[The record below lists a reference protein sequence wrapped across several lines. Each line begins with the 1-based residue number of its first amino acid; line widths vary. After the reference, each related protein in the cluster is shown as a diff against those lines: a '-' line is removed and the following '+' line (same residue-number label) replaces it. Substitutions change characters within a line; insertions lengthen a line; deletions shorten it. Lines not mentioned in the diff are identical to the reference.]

1 MSRFSIPSFSIRRPI
16 GTVALTTVVVVLGLY
31 YGRQLPI
38 DLLPQIVYP
47 QVRASVRYPGVA
59 PEVMEEQV
67 TKILETSLSTTE
79 NLIRLE
85 SETSEGQSSVNL
97 YFRYGTDMNFAL
109 QDASKN
115 LDRARAR
122 LPEEAEPPSI
132 FKFDPSQSPVYEVG
146 LSSESWNLIDLRRWV
161 DLQLLPQLLTVDGV
175 ASVDVSGGLTR
186 EVQVILNQERLRS
199 YGMTVNEILTALRN
213 ENQDIAAGNLTSD
226 EFEIIGKTDGKFRT
240 VDDIRNVLLAVP
252 GTAQRVPLTEIA
264 SVADTNREQRLWA
277 RLNGVPAVKL
287 SVRKLPEANTVAVA
301 EGVASRFEQLGQA
314 RFIPPEINY
323 RVVADQSFFV
333 RSALSS
339 VQGAALAGAA
349 LAMVV
354 VFLFF
359 GSLRKTFIIGLSIPI
374 AVLAT
379 LALMGWAGLTL
390 NIMTLGGLAL
400 GVGLLLDSGIVM
412 LENIFRLRSKGLDA
426 EAAAHEGSA
435 EVTSAVVAST
445 VTNLAA
451 VVPFLLIS
459 GLAALIFR
467 ELILTIT
474 LSMVG
479 ALLTALSLVPML
491 TAQLARIRWQSNLA
505 AWRPIRAFNAMIG
518 RSTDIYRRLARWTL
532 THRLV
537 VVGGSFG
544 VLFVVLFTIRNLPN
558 EFLPIVDDGAVSVNV
573 SMPPGTPPD
582 RTNTI
587 VRQMEEMVAARPF
600 VQDIFSTAGG
610 FFFGGSTAE
619 SGGRGSVNVQLSPAS
634 QRRGMPASQWVAD
647 LQKEID
653 ALGVPG
659 ARIGVRPPRIRGLR
673 TNISGSDVAIAVQGD
688 DLILLQ
694 QIANDVLNTIKG
706 IPGLEGL
713 QLSAEDASP
722 QLSIR
727 VDRERIAD
735 LGLRPADVG
744 QSVRTALEGSTPTR
758 FTDGTFEYDV
768 RVRLPRE
775 QFQSAEDLGTIAL
788 FGGRDQAIYLRDV
801 ATVRFGSGPSR
812 ITRENQNRL
821 IRVTGDVNRSQATV
835 SQVNAEIHDRLAT
848 LDLPNGF
855 ALIYGGEEE
864 AIKENNRNLAIVIG
878 MAIFLVFV
886 VLTVQYESLANPLV
900 IMVSIPLA
908 LIGVGVGLLVS
919 GTPLS
924 APVLLGVILLAGIV
938 VNNAILLVEYVEIGR
953 REGLSIEDAI
963 IEAGVVRLRPI
974 LMTTLTTVLGMLPL
988 ALGIGEG
995 TELMQPLA
1003 VAVVGGLTVSTFL
1016 TLLIIPSIYL
1026 MVARTAAWLGH
1037 FLTGTPRTDLHPDH
1051 GSRAAPVDALPQ
1063 TAPTP

>member
-1 MSRFSIPSFSIRRPI
+1 
-16 GTVALTTVVVVLGLY
+16 
-31 YGRQLPI
+31 
-38 DLLPQIVYP
+38 
-47 QVRASVRYPGVA
+47 
-59 PEVMEEQV
+59 
-67 TKILETSLSTTE
+67 
-79 NLIRLE
+79 
-85 SETSEGQSSVNL
+85 
-97 YFRYGTDMNFAL
+97 
-109 QDASKN
+109 
-115 LDRARAR
+115 
-122 LPEEAEPPSI
+122 
-132 FKFDPSQSPVYEVG
+132 
-146 LSSESWNLIDLRRWV
+146 
-161 DLQLLPQLLTVDGV
+161 
-175 ASVDVSGGLTR
+175 
-186 EVQVILNQERLRS
+186 
-199 YGMTVNEILTALRN
+199 
-213 ENQDIAAGNLTSD
+213 
-226 EFEIIGKTDGKFRT
+226 
-240 VDDIRNVLLAVP
+240 
-252 GTAQRVPLTEIA
+252 
-264 SVADTNREQRLWA
+264 
-277 RLNGVPAVKL
+277 
-287 SVRKLPEANTVAVA
+287 
-301 EGVASRFEQLGQA
+301 
-314 RFIPPEINY
+314 
-323 RVVADQSFFV
+323 
-333 RSALSS
+333 
-339 VQGAALAGAA
+339 
-349 LAMVV
+349 
-354 VFLFF
+354 
-359 GSLRKTFIIGLSIPI
+359 
-374 AVLAT
+374 
-379 LALMGWAGLTL
+379 
-390 NIMTLGGLAL
+390 
-400 GVGLLLDSGIVM
+400 M

-474 LSMVG
+474 LSMAG

-505 AWRPIRAFNAMIG
+505 NWAPIRAFNAMIG
-518 RSTDIYRRLARWTL
+518 RTTDRYRRLARWTL

-544 VLFVVLFTIRNLPN
+544 ALFAVLLATRNLPN
-558 EFLPIVDDGAVSVNV
+558 EFLPIVDDGAVSINV
-573 SMPPGTPPD
+573 GMPPGTPPE
-582 RTNTI
+582 RTNGI
-587 VRQMEEMVAARPF
+587 VKQMEAMAGERPF
-600 VQDIFSTAGG
+600 VEDIFATAGG
-610 FFFGGSTAE
+610 FFFGGSPAE
-619 SGGRGSVNVQLSPAS
+619 SGGRGSVSVQLAPAT
-634 QRRGMPASQWVAD
+634 QRRGMPASRWVAE
-647 LQKEID
+647 LQSAID
-653 ALGVPG
+653 SLGVPG

-694 QIANDVLNTIKG
+694 QIANDVLNTVKG

-713 QLSAEDASP
+713 QLSTEDASP

-744 QSVRTALEGSTPTR
+744 QSVRTALEGATPTR

-775 QFQSAEDLGTIAL
+775 QFQSAEDLGTVAL
-788 FGGRDQAIYLRDV
+788 FGGRGQQPIYLRDV
-801 ATVRFGSGPSR
+801 ATIRFGSGPSR

-835 SQVNAEIHDRLAT
+835 TDVNAEIHERLAS
-848 LDLPNGF
+848 LDLPDGF

-886 VLTVQYESLANPLV
+886 VLTVQYESLTNPLV

-908 LIGVGVGLLVS
+908 LIGVGVGLLIS

-953 REGLSIEDAI
+953 REGLTIDDAI
-963 IEAGVVRLRPI
+963 IEAGVIRLRPI

-1016 TLLIIPSIYL
+1016 TLLIIPSVYL
-1026 MVARTAAWLGH
+1026 IVRRAADRLGH
-1037 FLTGTPRTDLHPDH
+1037 FLTGAPRADTLPVTA
-1051 GSRAAPVDALPQ
+1051 SRPGPAEGIPESVS
-1063 TAPTP
+1063 TR